1 MLITAKEDKLID
13 DKNKIIVWEF

>member
-1 MLITAKEDKLID
+1 MLITPKEDKLID